1 MYPLGHITF
10 TLLVGTRLNL
20 SAGFL
25 ILGVLLPDL
34 VDKSLVIFFG
44 IGGGRY
50 IAHTLTFAALAGIL
64 ALLHSRKA
72 ALAVSFGVFAHLVED
87 SYSFIPWLYPFL
99 DYDFP
104 LVESYSI
111 FDHYLGVF
119 GIGTDLLG
127 VLLFTAL
134 YREHAAQLSPRRW
147 LQLKRL

>member
-1 MYPLGHITF
+1 MYPLGHIAF
-10 TLLVGTRLNL
+10 TLAVGTRLNL

-25 ILGVLLPDL
+25 ALGVLLPDL
-34 VDKSLVIFFG
+34 VDKTLVIFFG

-50 IAHTLTFAALAGIL
+50 IAHTLSFAVLAGAI

-72 ALAVSFGVFAHLVED
+72 ALSASFGVFAHLVED
-87 SYSFIPWLYPFL
+87 SYSFIPWFYPLL

-104 LVESYSI
+104 LVEGYSI

-119 GIGTDLLG
+119 GIGTDILG
-127 VLLFTAL
+127 VVLLAAL
-134 YREHAAQLSPRRW
+134 YRDHAEQLSPRRW